1 MTSRTVDATCTLE
14 ACTYENT
21 QTFGLKDQVLPA
33 KCLDL
38 YDGDTGT
45 FAVTVHGNAY
55 KFKMRLSG
63 IDTPEIRPSKSNPN
77 RDEEKEAA
85 RYVRNRVL
93 QLVSDQSIDLN
104 KKYTKREIKQMLA
117 ANKKIVFL
125 KCGKCGKFGRTLIK
139 IFLSEEDV
147 TDKSRSVNKILLR
160 EGLAYKYYGGSKNRD
175 FTSYFRQPLRLG

>member
-1 MTSRTVDATCTLE
+1 MSNTLE
-14 ACTYENT
+14 ACTYDNT
-21 QTFGLKDQVLPA
+21 QTFGLKDQILPA

-45 FAVTVHGNAY
+45 FAVAVHGNAY

-63 IDTPEIRPSKSNPN
+63 IDTPEIRPSRSNPN

-85 RYVRNRVL
+85 MYVRNRVL
-93 QLVSDQSIDLN
+93 QLVSDQVIDMN
-104 KKYTKREIKQMLA
+104 KKYSKREVKQILA
-117 ANKKIVFL
+117 SNKKIVFL

-139 IFLSEEDV
+139 IFLNEEDL
-147 TDKSRSVNKILLR
+147 TDKTRSVNKILLR

-175 FTSYFRQPLRLG
+175 FRSYFRRQT

>member
-1 MTSRTVDATCTLE
+1 MTSTSGTLDCTLE

-147 TDKSRSVNKILLR
+147 TDKTRSVNKILLR